1 MNKISIALL
10 FCMSITFFVSAQD
23 DERIKGDRNV
33 TIKQTYIDPF
43 NKIVVGE
50 DFYVEVIY
58 NKRPSVEVEADD
70 NLHEFISFEVK
81 DSILTFKTTKRIV
94 SSKKMNIKVNYGDAF
109 QNIETRDDGEIR
121 SLTSLEFKNATLKTS
136 GTSKAY
142 LNIKAESFKFE
153 SHDKAKVKLNVNAK
167 TSALVLSDN
176 SKLDA
181 LINSPEATF
190 DLYQRANADIE
201 GTAKNVVIRTDN
213 SSKFNGSNFTA
224 QTCNLTSEISS
235 DAYIEATE
243 EITIAASGSSAIYLL
258 GNPKITITKFLDT
271 AKLQK
276 KVK

>member
-1 MNKISIALL
+1 M
-10 FCMSITFFVSAQD
+10 TFSFFLSAQN

-70 NLHEFISFEVK
+70 NLHEFITFEVK
-81 DSILTFKTTKRIV
+81 DSVLVFKTTKKIV

-109 QNIETRDDGEIR
+109 QKIETRDDAEIR
-121 SLTSLEFKNATLKTS
+121 SLTSLELKNATLSTS
-136 GTSKAY
+136 GASKAY

-153 SHDKAKVKLNVNAK
+153 SRDKARVKLNVTAK
-167 TSALVLSDN
+167 TSSLVLSDN

-181 LINSPEATF
+181 FISSPEVTF
-190 DLYQRANADIE
+190 DLYQRSNADIE
-201 GTAKNVVIRTDN
+201 GAAKNVVIRTDN
-213 SSKFNGSNFTA
+213 NSKFNGSNFTA

-235 DAYIEATE
+235 DVYIE
-243 EITIAASGSSAIYLL
+243 IIDSIAIEASGSSAIYLF
-258 GNPKITITKFLDT
+258 GNPKITLNKFLDT

>member
-1 MNKISIALL
+1 MNKIIFALFL
-10 FCMSITFFVSAQD
+10 SVCCTSLMSAQD
-23 DERIKGDRNV
+23 DEKVKGDRNV

-50 DFYVEVIY
+50 DFYVEVVY

-81 DSILTFKTTKRIV
+81 DSVLSFSTTKKIV
-94 SSKKMNIKVNYGDAF
+94 SRKKMSIKVNYSDEL
-109 QNIETRDDGEIR
+109 QHIETHEDAEIR
-121 SLTSLEFKNATLKTS
+121 SLTSLEFKNATLKTT

-153 SHDKAKVKLNVNAK
+153 SQDKAKVKLNVNAK
-167 TSALVLSDN
+167 NSNLILSDN

-181 LINSPEATF
+181 LINAPETTF

-201 GTAKNVVIRTDN
+201 GTSKNTIIRADN
-213 SSKFNGSNFTA
+213 NSKFNGSNFTT
-224 QTCNLTSEISS
+224 QTCEVKCEIGS
-235 DAYIEATE
+235 DVHIE
-243 EITIAASGSSAIYLL
+243 TIESIIIDASGASAIYLI
-258 GNPKITITKFLDT
+258 GNPKITITQFLDT

-276 KVK
+276 KIK

>member
-1 MNKISIALL
+1 MNKIIITLL
-10 FCMSITFFVSAQD
+10 FSISFTFFVSAQD
-23 DERIKGDRNV
+23 DDKIKGDRNV

-58 NKRPSVEVEADD
+58 NKKQSVEVEADD

-81 DSILTFKTTKRIV
+81 DSVLTFKTTKKIV
-94 SSKKMNIKVNYGDAF
+94 SSKKMSIKVNYGDEF
-109 QNIETRDDGEIR
+109 QKIETRDDAEIR
-121 SLTSLEFKNATLKTS
+121 SLTSLELKNASLKTS
-136 GTSKAY
+136 GSSKAY

-153 SHDKAKVKLNVNAK
+153 SLDKAKVKLNVNAK
-167 TSALVLSDN
+167 TSTLTLSDN

-181 LINSPEATF
+181 LINSPEAKF

-201 GTAKNVVIRTDN
+201 GTAQTSFITTDN
-213 SSKFNGSNFTA
+213 NAKFNGSNFTT
-224 QTCNLTSEISS
+224 QICNLKSEISS
-235 DAYIEATE
+235 DVYIEAIE
-243 EITIAASGSSAIYLL
+243 DITISASGTSAIYLF
-258 GNPKITITKFLDT
+258 GNPKITITNFLDT